1 MNNKLNQEPQ
11 LNKHDVSGRYFD
23 NVLIKLRRKYS
34 KDEAVSALSKKLQ
47 EVEIELGKAISY
59 IHELEDEKHKRT
71 LINGGEQWYKKYQ
84 KVKEKLNNF
93 EKEAKQD
100 ELYLMRS
107 RENSKLHSELRKV
120 RKENKELVNRIYL
133 LENNSNL

>member
-1 MNNKLNQEPQ
+1 MENDNKE
-11 LNKHDVSGRYFD
+11 NKALSQTSVSGSYFD

-59 IHELEDEKHKRT
+59 IHELEDEKKQT
-71 LINGGEQWYKKYQ
+71 SFKNGGKKWYDKYKKI
-84 KVKEKLNNF
+84 KERFHHLD
-93 EKEAKQD
+93 EKAKKD
-100 ELYLMRS
+100 ELYLMRTQ
-107 RENSKLHSELRKV
+107 ENSKLHSELRKV

-133 LENNSNL
+133 LENASNL